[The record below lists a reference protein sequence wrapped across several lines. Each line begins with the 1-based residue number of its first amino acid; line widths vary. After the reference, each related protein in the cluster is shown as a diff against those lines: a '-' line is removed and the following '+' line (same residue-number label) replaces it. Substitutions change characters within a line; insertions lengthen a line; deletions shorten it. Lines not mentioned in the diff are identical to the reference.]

1 MKKLL
6 GDKRRGT
13 FVLHSDGPGTSRLFR
28 DSVITFL
35 FFFFKL
41 FVPLFLAALGF
52 CCFPLVCDEQGLL
65 LVAAH
70 GLSYPEA

>member
-1 MKKLL
+1 MLEMNSDL
-6 GDKRRGT
+6 GSGL
-13 FVLHSDGPGTSRLFR
+13 VVRLRFGL
-28 DSVITFL
+28 V
-35 FFFFKL
+35 
-41 FVPLFLAALGF
+41 LAALGF